1 MRAHLKDARGVAVG
15 RVRPHAALEQVA
27 RDVQVAPLPLHHAP
41 RLVQR
46 LVLLAHLHAQHISSA
61 TSSQRG
67 GRWMKNSR
75 KHLVGMHRVI
85 TVLAKGGTMA
95 LKPNSQVTLKS
106 PVWFPPSLY
115 RDVSECSHSS

>member
-1 MRAHLKDARGVAVG
+1 
-15 RVRPHAALEQVA
+15 
-27 RDVQVAPLPLHHAP
+27 
-41 RLVQR
+41 
-46 LVLLAHLHAQHISSA
+46 
-61 TSSQRG
+61 
-67 GRWMKNSR
+67 MKNSR